1 VGVVWAA
8 MRVEKVRLRRW
19 CKRQAVFGC
28 VGAVVSDSRVLAAGV
43 DWRASVANFT
53 LVTVKGHSLRVRW
66 LRWLRGRVVVVL
78 AVRRSC
84 RCG

>member
-1 VGVVWAA
+1 
-8 MRVEKVRLRRW
+8 MRVEKVRVRRW

-43 DWRASVANFT
+43 DWRACVANFT
-53 LVTVKGHSLRVRW
+53 LVTVKGRS
-66 LRWLRGRVVVVL
+66 LRGRWRRGGLVVVL

-84 RCG
+84 RSG